1 MDTFQA
7 YDTTVGCDR
16 WKLIDLG
23 MVQTLLHALWKNI
36 SVKTSAT
43 VSILTTVLISLCDT
57 ISDLSIAISIW
68 TTFQVGLWLPTIVAQ
83 NGGAKCNVQRR
94 SF

>member
-1 MDTFQA
+1 MKMDPFQA
-7 YDTTVGCDR
+7 TDTTAGCDR

-43 VSILTTVLISLCDT
+43 ISILTTVLISLCDT
-57 ISDLSIAISIW
+57 ISDFSIAIALFLSGKKNLGMCH
-68 TTFQVGLWLPTIVAQ
+68 FDPGLH
-83 NGGAKCNVQRR
+83 
-94 SF
+94 S